1 MSSARA
7 GQRRGVALLVR
18 AFDVCVVATTIRVER
33 AWFERSISATT
44 RALVREVVF
53 AVEGEVVL
61 REGIVGACSAAA
73 VLYATATEQQRRGRE
88 REQLGGEPSHA
99 PQSSA
104 TKSGVPARGRRRADT
119 FHSFIAP
126 WTPVRD
132 RVQVQRHSWKVC
144 NASARRPIGAVM
156 YASASSRRSLASTAV
171 LLLSCSA
178 CHWFPG
184 SKPVAAPPCGAS
196 HEDPAL
202 KYAYPTDSGI
212 NKECTIAR
220 PNQEVQL
227 EQDAD
232 GRHCV
237 DLQTV
242 AYMGF
247 KPKQIEMDNRYM
259 LVTDGGESATFE
271 METLEIEK
279 VGMCFGSSDPVDIW
293 LWQRR
298 GCVEAPADV
307 DTSSTLAL
315 RWIPKLTGP
324 RELARWDFT
333 GRVIEPDLMRTD
345 PVCEQP
351 EA

>member
-1 MSSARA
+1 
-7 GQRRGVALLVR
+7 
-18 AFDVCVVATTIRVER
+18 
-33 AWFERSISATT
+33 
-44 RALVREVVF
+44 
-53 AVEGEVVL
+53 
-61 REGIVGACSAAA
+61 
-73 VLYATATEQQRRGRE
+73 
-88 REQLGGEPSHA
+88 
-99 PQSSA
+99 
-104 TKSGVPARGRRRADT
+104 
-119 FHSFIAP
+119 
-126 WTPVRD
+126 
-132 RVQVQRHSWKVC
+132 
-144 NASARRPIGAVM
+144 
-156 YASASSRRSLASTAV
+156 
-171 LLLSCSA
+171 
-178 CHWFPG
+178 
-184 SKPVAAPPCGAS
+184 
-196 HEDPAL
+196 L

-307 DTSSTLAL
+307 DTSSNDAPLEPRAAARDEVSCPRHGRSAKLPSAGTTL
-315 RWIPKLTGP
+315 RHRP
-324 RELARWDFT
+324 
-333 GRVIEPDLMRTD
+333 
-345 PVCEQP
+345 
-351 EA
+351 